1 MLETLDDA
9 NVWLR
14 RADQHI
20 EEFRR
25 LRDFRHN
32 PLWRIEIAQRADGTF
47 VYRLIYNRE
56 LAPRLKV
63 IAAEAASALFQV
75 LDHVFAVG
83 ARLSGIARKPGVSW
97 PFVVKDEMDNSAA
110 DAVGALPR
118 LVPDIGDKLAEFQKK
133 GLRDEWLNLIRETFE
148 ENLPRLAMAS
158 NIKEVSLSGKHW
170 ELIPTADGAAAV
182 TWTDPVTHRQQI
194 YQIPRNAFDLSNEYV
209 LHAGERLPTE
219 SFSIVM
225 FIHFVGEN
233 IRGRSDPLEALNH
246 TRGFVTVALEK
257 ASGVITT
264 IGAHT

>member
-1 MLETLDDA
+1 MPEKLDDA

-20 EEFRR
+20 EEFRM
-25 LRDFRHN
+25 LRDFRYN
-32 PLWRIEIAQRADGTF
+32 PLWRIDITQGLDGTF

-56 LAPRLKV
+56 LAPKLKV

-83 ARLSGIARKPGVSW
+83 SRLSGIARKQGVSW
-97 PFVVKDEMDNSAA
+97 PFAVKDEVDNSAA
-110 DAVGALPR
+110 DAVGALPS
-118 LVPDIGDKLAEFQKK
+118 LVPDIGGKLAEFAKK
-133 GLRDEWLNLIRETFE
+133 GLRDEWLNLIRETFD
-148 ENLPRLAMAS
+148 ENLPRLAMVS
-158 NIKEVSLSGKHW
+158 NVKKVSVSGKHW

-182 TWTDPVTHRQQI
+182 AWTDPATHHQQI
-194 YQIPRNAFDLSNEYV
+194 YQIPRDAFDLSNEYV
-209 LHAGERLPTE
+209 LHKGKRLPTE

-225 FIHFVGEN
+225 FIHFVGED

-257 ASGVITT
+257 ASLLLAGQH
-264 IGAHT
+264 A